1 MKLNKKLTFLLL
13 IHQIIISLFSLS
25 TNIQASQIINLNKN
39 KSLISSK
46 NLDKYKSQPQYILGP
61 GDVIFIRF
69 LGAQFFN
76 GTYFINN
83 EGFLNNLPELNSVY
97 VNGFTLSELEKELST
112 KYEKYLFDSSI
123 NISINKYRPISVY
136 VYGEIKRPG
145 LYKFDVSDSKVR
157 NNVYPIDTNS
167 RFVASQKIT
176 QELQNFKITKLFDV
190 IQRAS
195 GVSNYA
201 DLSKIIVLR
210 NNPKNQGGGKIKA
223 EINLLTLIENGDQ
236 SQNIRIM
243 DGDSILINK
252 TEKMIKEQILSI
264 NKSNISPEY
273 LTVFITGNVINP
285 GPVTLKQGASL
296 LQAVASSGG
305 KKIWTGKVEFIRFND
320 DGTTDKYSFTYNPRA
335 PINTKENPILMAG
348 DIVNVRKTILGQS
361 SNIIGEISSPIIGT
375 YGLYKIFKD

>member
-1 MKLNKKLTFLLL
+1 MKLNKGLTFLLL

-25 TNIQASQIINLNKN
+25 TSIQASQIINLNKN
-39 KSLISSK
+39 RSLISSK

-83 EGFLNNLPELNSVY
+83 EGFLNNLPELNSLY
-97 VNGFTLSELEKELST
+97 VNGFTLSELEKELSI

-176 QELQNFKITKLFDV
+176 QELQNFKIIKLFDV